1 MIFAELSC
9 CPLRMHVL
17 PDQHRMT
24 QLCRNTLLAPMLKA
38 SAKFTTWLADAISLL
53 PTALARVEGHELQ
66 RQTPSLQIFCS
77 TRRMEVSGNSS
88 RVADLLQW
96 RWMLFTSAGW
106 SYWRPSCLAFGF
118 IHVWLI
124 PSSLPWEPE
133 CSQMVQCIDVAFYV
147 KQQVEQEWPPE
158 VLKKRKKRKFS
169 LWNGKTWHLRHS
181 LTQRDLDCISC
192 LHSWRQSILKQA
204 LYAKCSC
211 KKPKTCKTKTSASL
225 SSASLEGGGP
235 QPLPRGCF

>member
-158 VLKKRKKRKFS
+158 VLKKEKKKKES
-169 LWNGKTWHLRHS
+169 LACEMGKPGIWGTVWHRETW
-181 LTQRDLDCISC
+181 I
-192 LHSWRQSILKQA
+192 A
-204 LYAKCSC
+204 LAAFT
-211 KKPKTCKTKTSASL
+211 PEDRASL
-225 SSASLEGGGP
+225 NKPCMRSAAAKSQRP
-235 QPLPRGCF
+235 ARQRPLQASPVPL